1 MKVVIFAGGFGSRIS
16 ELSHLKPK
24 PMIEIGGKPIIWHL
38 MKSYQ
43 SQGFNDFIIC
53 LGYKGHIIKEYFLNY
68 FMYNSDLTIDVKNN
82 KVDIHLNKATDFKVT
97 LIDTGLSTLTSGR
110 LKRIE
115 EYIDSDNFFLTY
127 GDGLSDID
135 LNAEL
140 KFHKN
145 HKKMVS
151 MAIVQPEGRFGAIKF
166 DENQIVTNF
175 QEKPK
180 GDGTWINGGFFILN
194 KKVFDYLP
202 ENSDEVMWEQ
212 EPLAKFTKMGELVA
226 YKHKGFWKC
235 MDSMKDK
242 NTLEKLWEMKQ
253 AKWKNW

>member
-43 SQGFNDFIIC
+43 SQGFNDFVIC
-53 LGYKGHIIKEYFLNY
+53 LGYKGHHIKDYFLNY
-68 FMYNSDLTIDVKNN
+68 YMYNSDLTIDVKNN
-82 KVDIHLNKATDFKVT
+82 KVDIHATNATDFKIT
-97 LIDTGLSTLTSGR
+97 LVDTGLKTLTAGR
-110 LKRIE
+110 LNRIKE
-115 EYIDSDNFFLTY
+115 HIDTDEFFLTY
-127 GDGLSDID
+127 GDGLADID

-140 KFHKN
+140 EFHRK
-145 HKKMVS
+145 HKKMVTMS
-151 MAIVQPEGRFGAIKF
+151 IVQPEGRFGAIKYN
-166 DENQIVTNF
+166 ENQIVTSF

-194 KKVFDYLP
+194 KKIFEYLP
-202 ENSDEVMWEQ
+202 ENSDEIMWEQ
-212 EPLAKFTKMGELVA
+212 EPLDKFTKMGELAA

-235 MDSMKDK
+235 MDSMKDIK
-242 NTLEKLWEMKQ
+242 VLEDLWETKE

>member
-1 MKVVIFAGGFGSRIS
+1 MKVVIFAGGIGSRIS

-43 SQGFNDFIIC
+43 SQGFNDFVIC
-53 LGYKGHIIKEYFLNY
+53 LGYKGHLIKEYFLNY
-68 FMYNSDLTIDVKNN
+68 YMYNSDLSIDVKNN
-82 KVDIHLNKATDFKVT
+82 KVDIHATNTTDFKIT
-97 LIDTGLSTLTSGR
+97 LIDTGLHTLTAGR
-110 LKRIE
+110 LNRIKE
-115 EYIDSDNFFLTY
+115 HIDTDDFFLTY
-127 GDGLSDID
+127 GDGLADID

-140 KFHKN
+140 GFHRK
-145 HKKMVS
+145 HRKMVS
-151 MAIVQPEGRFGAIKF
+151 MTIVQPEGRFGAIKY
-166 DENQIVTNF
+166 DENQIVTSF

-202 ENSDEVMWEQ
+202 ENSDEIMWEQ
-212 EPLAKFTKMGELVA
+212 EPLAKFTEMGELAA
-226 YKHKGFWKC
+226 YKHTGFWKC

-242 NTLEKLWEMKQ
+242 KVLEELWETKQ
-253 AKWKNW
+253 AKWRNW

>member
-53 LGYKGHIIKEYFLNY
+53 LGYKGHVIKEYFLNY
-68 FMYNSDLTIDVKNN
+68 FMYNSDLTIDIKNN
-82 KVDIHLNKATDFKVT
+82 KVDVHLNKASNFKVT
-97 LIDTGLSTLTSGR
+97 LIDTGLNTMTSGR
-110 LKRIE
+110 LNRIKK
-115 EYIDSDNFFLTY
+115 YIDTDNFFLTY
-127 GDGLSDID
+127 GDGLSDIN
-135 LNAEL
+135 LNDEL
-140 KFHKN
+140 KFHLN

-151 MAIVQPEGRFGAIKF
+151 MTIVQPEGRFGAIKF
-166 DENQIVTNF
+166 DENNIVTNF

-194 KKVFDYLP
+194 KKVFDHLP
-202 ENSDEVMWEQ
+202 KNSDEIMWEQ
-212 EPLAKFTKMGELVA
+212 EPLTNFTKMGELVA

-242 NTLEKLWEMKQ
+242 NTLEKLWETKK

>member
-43 SQGFNDFIIC
+43 AQGFNDFVIC

-68 FMYNSDLTIDVKNN
+68 FMYHSDLTIDIKSN

-97 LIDTGLSTLTSGR
+97 LIDTGLNTMTSGR
-110 LKRIE
+110 LDRIK
-115 EYIDSDNFFLTY
+115 EYIDTDNFFLTY
-127 GDGLSDID
+127 GDGLSDIN
-135 LNAEL
+135 LNDEL
-140 KFHKN
+140 KFHLN

-151 MAIVQPEGRFGAIKF
+151 MTIVQPEGRFGAIKF
-166 DENQIVTNF
+166 DENNIVTNF

-202 ENSDEVMWEQ
+202 ENSEEIMWEQ
-212 EPLAKFTKMGELVA
+212 EPLANFTKMGELVA

-242 NTLEKLWEMKQ
+242 NTLEKLWETKQ